1 MSPIPLLSSYLANQ
15 KSRSVWSGMG
25 DVGGMFF
32 FFTILCMRACQSR
45 DKKKSVRTK
54 QYAFTRGRDVFTRGL
69 YFFTRGLYFFTRG
82 LYFFTRS
89 EVLGSGTIG
98 IRLSQRSMHQT
109 LFYCI
114 GLYGLFRTVRVRPYP
129 SVPVRC
135 PNSPSQ
141 SGDKIIQILQENQH
155 LCGIS
160 AHLRPNF
167 ALENILLTQNKRRK

>member
-15 KSRSVWSGMG
+15 KSRSFRSGMG

-32 FFTILCMRACQSR
+32 FFTILCVRACQSR

-69 YFFTRGLYFFTRG
+69 YFFYERLVFFYER
-82 LYFFTRS
+82 LIFFHEKRS
-89 EVLGSGTIG
+89 VRERDYWHKVISAFHASDFILLHRTL
-98 IRLSQRSMHQT
+98 RTLSDSP
-109 LFYCI
+109 C
-114 GLYGLFRTVRVRPYP
+114 P

-135 PNSPSQ
+135 QNSPCQ

-160 AHLRPNF
+160 AHLRPIF

>member
-15 KSRSVWSGMG
+15 KSRSFRSGMG

-32 FFTILCMRACQSR
+32 FFTILCVRACQSR

-129 SVPVRC
+129 SDAQTVRVSPVTK
-135 PNSPSQ
+135 SH
-141 SGDKIIQILQENQH
+141 KFIKKTITYAVFLHTYVLFLQPE
-155 LCGIS
+155 
-160 AHLRPNF
+160 
-167 ALENILLTQNKRRK
+167 TDY

>member
-1 MSPIPLLSSYLANQ
+1 MSPIPLLSSYHANQ
-15 KSRSVWSGMG
+15 KSRSFRSGMG
-25 DVGGMFF
+25 DVGGMFY
-32 FFTILCMRACQSR
+32 FFTILCVRACQSR

-114 GLYGLFRTVRVRPYP
+114 GLYGLFRTVRVCPYP
-129 SVPVRC
+129 SDAQTVRVSPVTK
-135 PNSPSQ
+135 SY
-141 SGDKIIQILQENQH
+141 KFIKKTITYAVFLHTYALILH
-155 LCGIS
+155 S
-160 AHLRPNF
+160 K
-167 ALENILLTQNKRRK
+167 TYY

>member
-15 KSRSVWSGMG
+15 KSRSFRSGMG

-32 FFTILCMRACQSR
+32 FFTILCVRACQSR

-54 QYAFTRGRDVFTRGL
+54 QYAFTRGRDV
-69 YFFTRGLYFFTRG
+69 FTRGLYFFTRG

-129 SVPVRC
+129 SDAQTVRVSPVTK
-135 PNSPSQ
+135 SH
-141 SGDKIIQILQENQH
+141 KFIKKTITYAVFLHTYALFLQPE
-155 LCGIS
+155 
-160 AHLRPNF
+160 
-167 ALENILLTQNKRRK
+167 TDY

>member
-15 KSRSVWSGMG
+15 KSRSFRSGMG

-32 FFTILCMRACQSR
+32 FFTILCVRACQSR

-129 SVPVRC
+129 SDAKTVRVSPVTKSYKFFKNLAC
-135 PNSPSQ
+135 TAFVEPPA
-141 SGDKIIQILQENQH
+141 IE
-155 LCGIS
+155 
-160 AHLRPNF
+160 
-167 ALENILLTQNKRRK
+167 

>member
-15 KSRSVWSGMG
+15 KSRSFRSGMG

-32 FFTILCMRACQSR
+32 FFTILCVRACQSR

-109 LFYCI
+109 FFI
-114 GLYGLFRTVRVRPYP
+114 ASDFTDSFGQSVSVRTRPMPKQSVSVR
-129 SVPVRC
+129 
-135 PNSPSQ
+135 
-141 SGDKIIQILQENQH
+141 
-155 LCGIS
+155 
-160 AHLRPNF
+160 
-167 ALENILLTQNKRRK
+167 